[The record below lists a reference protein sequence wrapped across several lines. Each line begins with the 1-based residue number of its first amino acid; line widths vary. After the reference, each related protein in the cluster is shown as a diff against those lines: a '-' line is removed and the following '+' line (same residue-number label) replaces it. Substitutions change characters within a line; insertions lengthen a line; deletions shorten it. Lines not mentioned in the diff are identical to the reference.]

1 MAVKSFV
8 ENVNNL
14 AQSLYGDSD
23 KPINVSIIT
32 NNIDSL
38 LLVADSINNGNM
50 EAYVTTISQLVV
62 DIQSVESDALFE
74 AIYNIDTNV
83 LTMKIPKGVAGEK
96 GDKPIV
102 TFALDGAGNLSY
114 EITYEHDYAD
124 GIGDY

>member
-1 MAVKSFV
+1 MATFIQ
-8 ENVNNL
+8 NVNKL

-23 KPINVSIIT
+23 QPINVSVIA
-32 NNIDSL
+32 NNIDSIL
-38 LLVADSINNGNM
+38 LISDSINNGNM
-50 EAYVTTISQLVV
+50 EAYVTKIAQLVV

-114 EITYEHDYAD
+114 EVTYEHDYAD